1 MALSYQATGIVWFQ
15 PEHYDRLS
23 AMFED
28 HTGLNSTYGEWLYA
42 AESRRQALEQ
52 AGVRVLCVD
61 IDTDEFPA
69 WCKLVGMRLNAEG
82 RRAYTTYI
90 ASKLLNSVEPCLV
103 IQ

>member
-61 IDTDEFPA
+61 IDTDEFPVVDISLQDNGA
-69 WCKLVGMRLNAEG
+69 
-82 RRAYTTYI
+82 I
-90 ASKLLNSVEPCLV
+90 AHSGHSLLRGTL
-103 IQ
+103 Q